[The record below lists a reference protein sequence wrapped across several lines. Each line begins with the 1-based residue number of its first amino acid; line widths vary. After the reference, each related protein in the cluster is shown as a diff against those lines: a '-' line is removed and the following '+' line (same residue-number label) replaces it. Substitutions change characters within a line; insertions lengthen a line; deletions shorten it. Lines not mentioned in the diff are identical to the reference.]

1 MSQMVRVKVLQ
12 RYFDRKIGDYLE
24 EKHEFEVDKK
34 RAELLVRE
42 GVAEIIK
49 QTPKTTEKK
58 K

>member
-1 MSQMVRVKVLQ
+1 MVRVKVLQ

-24 EKHEFEVDKK
+24 EKNEFEVDEK

-49 QTPKTTEKK
+49 QTQKTTEKK

>member
-1 MSQMVRVKVLQ
+1 MVKVQVLR
-12 RYFDRKIGDYLE
+12 RYFDRKVGDYLE

-34 RAELLVRE
+34 RAELLEKE
-42 GVAEIIK
+42 GVVKIIK

>member
-1 MSQMVRVKVLQ
+1 MVRVKVLQ

-24 EKHEFEVDKK
+24 EKHEFEVDEK

>member
-24 EKHEFEVDKK
+24 EKNEFEVDEK

-49 QTPKTTEKK
+49 QTQKTTEKK